1 MLERRDPFSRM
12 LSLRQMMD
20 RLMEDAFVMPR
31 DALMSGIGALA
42 GGGQMDVY
50 EEGNDFVVEAQLP
63 GFKPEDIDISV
74 ERGTLTIRGELRGQ
88 EERKDRNYLIREQR
102 PGSFQRTIQLP
113 QTVNPDACQATFEHG
128 ILRLTF
134 PRAEQAQPRRIPISV
149 GGAGGAL
156 GASGGASATTG
167 RASSGQTS
175 TGSGGSARAA
185 NESTGMGGA
194 AGDGGSA
201 GGSGGSTSSSGSTSG
216 AASGSGPGAPGS
228 GDAPGSGSPATPES
242 QAKTTAQ

>member
-12 LSLRQMMD
+12 LSLRQTMD

-74 ERGTLTIRGELRGQ
+74 ERGTLTIRGESRAQ
-88 EERKDRNYLIREQR
+88 DERKDRNYLIREQR
-102 PGSFQRTIQLP
+102 SGSFQRTIQLP

-134 PRAEQAQPRRIPISV
+134 PKAEQAQPRRIPISV
-149 GGAGGAL
+149 GGQSGGSAQGIGVGQGGGTL
-156 GASGGASATTG
+156 GASGGGSATG
-167 RASSGQTS
+167 SQSSRGAGASGGQAGAGAGS
-175 TGSGGSARAA
+175 TGAG

-194 AGDGGSA
+194 AGDAGPVGGA
-201 GGSGGSTSSSGSTSG
+201 GSSSG
-216 AASGSGPGAPGS
+216 
-228 GDAPGSGSPATPES
+228 GSGSPATPEE
-242 QAKTTAQ
+242 QAKSTAQ